1 MESFLPA
8 ETDDNRRPAGYLE
21 LVRNNAD
28 FRYLWTGQI
37 VSLLGDWFNLIAAA
51 SLIAVLT
58 ESGIAVGG
66 LFVVRSLA
74 PFVVSPIAGVVA
86 DRYSRK
92 RILIVADV
100 VRAAAVLAMLLVRD
114 AGDIW
119 LLYTLN
125 GLQFAVSGFFFPARS
140 ALTPDIVTRRQLGT
154 ANALSSAT
162 WSVMLGL
169 GAATGGLVSGIW
181 GVYTAFVLDAA
192 TFVLSALIISRIAGG
207 RARTETR
214 DGSVAAALR
223 QYVDGLKYL
232 ARHADIF
239 VIALHKSFGALLFG
253 VTLYVVQMAIADEVF
268 VIGQGGGTAFGLML
282 AAAGVGTGIGPL
294 VVRRFTGDRDR
305 SLRVAVL
312 LAYLLGAAGLL
323 ITAPL
328 TSFAT
333 VLVGCFIRG
342 LGSGVIWVFSTQLLQ
357 QLVPSRIQGRVF
369 ATELGLFSLISAPGT
384 ALAGAALDTPLG
396 ITGLITS
403 IAALTLIPAIL
414 WTAWLIFYRPVIRS
428 RA

>member
-1 MESFLPA
+1 MGS
-8 ETDDNRRPAGYLE
+8 
-21 LVRNNAD
+21 
-28 FRYLWTGQI
+28 
-37 VSLLGDWFNLIAAA
+37 
-51 SLIAVLT
+51 
-58 ESGIAVGG
+58 

-92 RILIVADV
+92 RILIAADII
-100 VRAAAVLAMLLVRD
+100 RAVAVLAMLLVRD
-114 AGDIW
+114 AGDVW

-125 GLQFAVSGFFFPARS
+125 GLQFAISGFFFPARS
-140 ALTPDIVTRRQLGT
+140 ALLPDIVTPRQLGT

-181 GVYTAFVLDAA
+181 GVYTAFALDAA
-192 TFVLSALIISRIAGG
+192 TFVLSALILTRIGGG
-207 RARTETR
+207 RTRTDTGEV
-214 DGSVAAALR
+214 SAAAALR
-223 QYVDGLKYL
+223 QYIDGLKYL
-232 ARHADIF
+232 ARHAYIF
-239 VIALHKSFGALLFG
+239 VIALHKSFGVVLFG
-253 VTLYVVQMAIADEVF
+253 VTLYVVQVAIADQVF

-282 AAAGVGTGIGPL
+282 AVAGVGTGVGPL
-294 VVRRFTGDRDR
+294 VVRRFTGDRDS

-312 LAYLLGAAGLL
+312 LAYLLGGAGLL

-369 ATELGLFSLISAPGT
+369 ATEFGLFSLISAPGT
-384 ALAGAALDTPLG
+384 ALAGIALDTSLG
-396 ITGLITS
+396 ITGVITW
-403 IAALTLIPAIL
+403 IAVLTLIPAVL
-414 WTAWLIFYRPVIRS
+414 WTAWLMFYRPPTPIDHQYAR
-428 RA
+428 RP